1 MVVCVHS
8 TASNQFNKI
17 EVQLETVIQP
27 CALLTD
33 TGGFEMDLSSA
44 LIIIYLIVALWYF
57 CIGDS
62 YLKV

>member
-17 EVQLETVIQP
+17 EVQLEIVIQP

-33 TGGFEMDLSSA
+33 IGGFEMDLSSA
-44 LIIIYLIVALWYF
+44 LIIIYLIVAL
-57 CIGDS
+57 
-62 YLKV
+62 